1 MIDQEKKTLS
11 TMDAR
16 TLMNVVLPP
25 VNYLVDGLLSNGLHV
40 LAGNPKVG
48 KSYFTLWLCTRIA
61 QGKPVWDKPT
71 KRCGVLYISLED
83 TPERIKSR
91 LIQIKEEC
99 PENMHLAVNAPKLDE
114 GLIDELK
121 TFLREHPD
129 VGFVAI
135 DTLQKIRPEAP
146 SGQGNPYAADYN
158 ALSSLK
164 AVADECRI
172 AMLVVHHLRKARSE
186 DPFQMISGS
195 TGITGAVD
203 TSYVLESKH
212 GDRKSARLY
221 ITGRDVQYQEIDLT
235 FIEGVWHL
243 VEWKTQQDIDT
254 DEEIPAFI
262 ADLQKLVYDNNGWK
276 GTATQLRFLLQMM
289 SVPVN
294 TMTIVLKRYTAVLES
309 MGIILSFSRT
319 GKNRFIHLD
328 IDPELYRK
336 YLEEQHA
343 YISTMQDAQ
352 QQGFELSR
360 QERKLLKDDGGFTP
374 RDDYDGSDG
383 PKVIPFRRK

>member
-1 MIDQEKKTLS
+1 M
-11 TMDAR
+11 
-16 TLMNVVLPP
+16 
-25 VNYLVDGLLSNGLHV
+25 
-40 LAGNPKVG
+40 
-48 KSYFTLWLCTRIA
+48 
-61 QGKPVWDKPT
+61 
-71 KRCGVLYISLED
+71 
-83 TPERIKSR
+83 
-91 LIQIKEEC
+91 
-99 PENMHLAVNAPKLDE
+99 
-114 GLIDELK
+114 
-121 TFLREHPD
+121 
-129 VGFVAI
+129 
-135 DTLQKIRPEAP
+135 
-146 SGQGNPYAADYN
+146 
-158 ALSSLK
+158 
-164 AVADECRI
+164 
-172 AMLVVHHLRKARSE
+172 
-186 DPFQMISGS
+186 
-195 TGITGAVD
+195 D

-221 ITGRDVQYQEIDLT
+221 VTGRDVQYQEIDLT

-243 VEWKTQQDIDT
+243 VEWKTQQDIDA

-262 ADLQKLVYDNNGWK
+262 TVLQKLVYDNNGWK

-328 IDPELYRK
+328 IDPDLYRK
-336 YLEEQHA
+336 YQEEQHA

-383 PKVIPFRRK
+383 PKVIPFRRE

>member
-1 MIDQEKKTLS
+1 MMEQEKKTLS

-16 TLMNVVLPP
+16 TLMDVVLPP
-25 VNYLVDGLLSNGLHV
+25 VNYLVDGMLSNGLSV

-48 KSYFTLWLCTRIA
+48 KSYFTLWLCARIA
-61 QGKPVWDKPT
+61 QGKSVWDKPT
-71 KRCGVLYISLED
+71 KKCGVLYISLED

-91 LIQIKEEC
+91 LIQIKEDC
-99 PENMHLAVNAPKLDE
+99 PENLHLAVNAPKLDE

-121 TFLREHPD
+121 NFLREHPD

-135 DTLQKIRPEAP
+135 DTLQKIRSEA
-146 SGQGNPYAADYN
+146 STGQGNPYAADYN
-158 ALSSLK
+158 AVASLK

-203 TSYVLESKH
+203 TSFVLASNL
-212 GDRKSARLY
+212 GDRKSAKLY
-221 ITGRDVQYQEIDLT
+221 VTGRDVQYQELDLT

-243 VEWKTQQDIDT
+243 VEWRTQQDINA
-254 DEEIPAFI
+254 DEEIPAYIF
-262 ADLQKLVYDNNGWK
+262 DLQKLVYGNKGWK

-289 SVPVN
+289 TVPVN
-294 TMTIVLKRYTAVLES
+294 TVTIILKRYTAVLES
-309 MGIILSFSRT
+309 MGIKMSFSRT

-328 IDPELYRK
+328 IDPEQYRK
-336 YLEEQHA
+336 YLEEQSA

-352 QQGFELSR
+352 QQGFQLSM
-360 QERKLLKDDGGFTP
+360 QERKLLEDDGDSAP
-374 RDDYDGSDG
+374 HDDDDGSDSSE
-383 PKVIPFRRK
+383 VIPVRRE